1 MLCGSNSGHFK
12 ATGLRL
18 SGKLG
23 TGIDENRLILG
34 YTVKLF

>member
-1 MLCGSNSGHFK
+1 MLCGSSRGHCK
-12 ATGLRL
+12 VTGFRL

-23 TGIDENRLILG
+23 TGIDENGLILG